1 MRLNRILATLL
12 LLFGTLSFAGQTGK
26 ISGKATN
33 SQTGEALVG
42 CNVLVKGTP
51 SGASTDAN
59 GEYFIINLSPGKYDV
74 EFSMIGYA
82 SYTAEGVSVNIDVTT
97 PVNAALATE
106 AVQMA
111 GVSVTAEKPAIEN
124 TLTSTKHI
132 VSGDLMAGMAIT
144 DVNDVIKTLP
154 GVTEFGG
161 DLHIRGGRSGEEMY
175 LVDGASVTNAVMG
188 GEAIPVNPSMVGE
201 LQLIT
206 GTFNAEYGQAMSG
219 LFNTVLR
226 EPAEGLHASFGF
238 RTTLGQDYFRTDA
251 GDFSGTDV
259 YAETMEIVDDQG
271 N

>member
-1 MRLNRILATLL
+1 MHLNRILATLL

-26 ISGKATN
+26 ISGKVTN

-124 TLTSTKHI
+124 TLTSSKQTVDASVFANQGI
-132 VSGDLMAGMAIT
+132 NN
-144 DVNDVIKTLP
+144 VNDLVSTLP
-154 GVTEFGG
+154 GVATMGEGE
-161 DLHIRGGRSGEEMY
+161 LHIRGGRTGEELY
-175 LVDGASVTNAVMG
+175 LVDGASTNNALFNG
-188 GEAIPVNPSMVGE
+188 NAIPVNPGAIQEME
-201 LQLIT
+201 LIT

-219 LFNTVLR
+219 VFNVAL
-226 EPAEGLHASFGF
+226 
-238 RTTLGQDYFRTDA
+238 
-251 GDFSGTDV
+251 
-259 YAETMEIVDDQG
+259 
-271 N
+271 